1 MWPFNRAESRN
12 FSDGQTFAQ
21 SDPRL
26 AQVFGMGAISAS
38 DVVVTEE
45 TAMTVPAYFGGV
57 NFMAGT
63 LAGLPLQVFDKT
75 SQGRKRVKVP
85 LAQLL
90 HGAANDETSSFDWR
104 KLLFEGVFT
113 TGRGLSYIERDGARI
128 VNIWNMDPKKV
139 TIKREGGRKTYTY
152 TDGTKVKTYAASD
165 VIDIPFMLKS
175 DGLSH
180 RGPITVGK
188 DALGLAIAATN
199 YGSRFLAGG
208 GVPPFAV
215 TGNFQSSKALSA
227 AADDLEKAVRNAA
240 KERRQALT
248 LPNGLEIKP
257 IGANPD
263 DSQLIELQRFSIEQ
277 VARLLQLPP
286 VFLQDLTH
294 GTFSNT
300 EQQDL
305 HLVKHTIKRWA
316 EQFEQELNLKLF
328 GRANNKRYVE
338 LNMDG
343 LLRGD
348 FATRMEGY
356 ARGIQSGHIM
366 PSEVRETENR
376 PFIKGSDK
384 LFIQGATVPMDQAGM
399 QPQTAPTEAP
409 NDNEE

>member
-1 MWPFNRAESRN
+1 MIWPFNLSEARSL
-12 FSDGQTFAQ
+12 SDGQTYAQ

-26 AQVFGMGAISAS
+26 AQVFGLGSVSAS

-57 NFMAGT
+57 NFLAGT

-75 SQGRKRVKVP
+75 PKGRKRVKTP
-85 LAQLL
+85 AAQLL
-90 HGAANDETSSFDWR
+90 HGAVNDETSSFDWR

-113 TGRGLSYIERDGARI
+113 TGRGLSYIERDGSRI
-128 VNIWNMDPKKV
+128 VNIWNLDPKCV
-139 TIKREGGRKTYTY
+139 AIKRKNGRKTYEY
-152 TDGTKVKTYAASD
+152 TESGRMRVYPAAD
-165 VIDIPFMLKS
+165 IIDLPYMLKS
-175 DGLSH
+175 DGLTH
-180 RGPITVGK
+180 RGPIHVGR

-208 GVPPFAV
+208 GVPPFAI
-215 TGNFQSSKALSA
+215 TGNFQSSAALKA
-227 AADDLEKAVRNAA
+227 AANDLEQAVRNAA

-248 LPNGLEIKP
+248 LPTGLEIKA

-263 DSQLIELQRFSIEQ
+263 DSQLIELQRFSVEQ

-376 PFIKGSDK
+376 PFVEGSDK
-384 LFIQGATVPMDQAGM
+384 LFIQGATVPLDAAGQ
-399 QPQTAPTEAP
+399 QPETPTEATA
-409 NDNEE
+409 